1 MLPDLVLPGRN
12 GIALM
17 SEVPELSDLP
27 VIFISGY
34 GRNETIARALA
45 ARAADDVAKPFPP
58 TELTKAG
65 RAGVAGPH
73 RRGAVRARRARHRLR
88 APPGDGGQ
96 AGGGAAAPVRPCR
109 RPGAHHP
116 PGPAARAA
124 ASSGAGPAPGTHA
137 APGGCTASGAPGLVV
152 SPGHLRQDQLVQG
165 QVRHRPAQPLVLPL
179 QAHQLTELLRPVCAP
194 ARCQAGVRQFTATTA
209 IPCHRLRNLPERRV
223 RTCGSPS

>member
-1 MLPDLVLPGRN
+1 MLPDLVLPGRD

-17 SEVPELSDLP
+17 SEVPQLSDLP

-34 GRNETIARALA
+34 GRDETIARALA
-45 ARAADDVAKPFPP
+45 ARAADCIAKRFSP

-73 RRGAVRARRARHRLR
+73 RRGTVRARRARHRLR
-88 APPGDGGQ
+88 APPGDGGR

-124 ASSGAGPAPGTHA
+124 ASSGAGPAPGAHA
-137 APGGCTASGAPGLVV
+137 APGRCTASGAPGLVV

-179 QAHQLTELLRPVCAP
+179 QAHQLTELLRPARAP
-194 ARCQAGVRQFTATTA
+194 ARCQAGVGQFTATTA
-209 IPCHRLRNLPERRV
+209 MPCQRLGNFPERRV